1 MKKLLALAMAGM
13 MCAVAAPI
21 HAAEEAPVDPQTDGD
36 QSIETETATQEAKG
50 QVWAMLSNKEA
61 LDQMK
66 VTVPIRLHFAVLK
79 ADSTLPEG
87 DENEGVLQFKTPHKE
102 KYQIAV
108 DKTSSVGVK
117 VTKVTFEKPQ
127 NGKWSLVTDA
137 AAAKLIEDDPQKV
150 AIKLNN
156 QWMEIGENPFE
167 DADQLKVKPN
177 EAKSLGFEGAASKST
192 IGAANGLYEH
202 AFNVTYTLEM
212 DKEEAATPTA

>member
-36 QSIETETATQEAKG
+36 QNIETETATQEAKG
-50 QVWAMLSNKEA
+50 QVWAMLSDKEA

-79 ADSTLPEG
+79 ADSSITEG
-87 DENEGVLQFKTPHKE
+87 ENKDVLQFKTPHQD

-137 AAAKLIEDDPQKV
+137 AAAKLVTDDPQKV

-156 QWMEIGENPFE
+156 KWMEIGENPFE
-167 DADQLKVKPN
+167 DAEQLKVKPN

-192 IGAANGLYEH
+192 IGSASGLYEH

-212 DKEEAATPTA
+212 DKEEAAAPVA